1 MTRNEEEA
9 EDKKKK
15 EWEIYSHETKI
26 GEKKSGEDEGTE
38 GEDKGSS
45 SWKWLLTFPLSVLK
59 PKSNYCQAGI
69 AFLHINSLL
78 WIKLMSL
85 TNSLSS

>member
-9 EDKKKK
+9 EAKKKK
-15 EWEIYSHETKI
+15 REWEIYSHETKI

-45 SWKWLLTFPLSVLK
+45 S
-59 PKSNYCQAGI
+59 
-69 AFLHINSLL
+69 
-78 WIKLMSL
+78 
-85 TNSLSS
+85 